1 MPQTN
6 APAANG
12 DFQTLNELFLR
23 AAERRPDATAFLSK
37 KGGLY
42 RGIHFSEARRRV
54 AALGLALMRLGIRPG
69 DRVALLSE
77 NREEWP
83 LSDYAVMGIGAIGV
97 PIYPTLPASEI
108 QFILRDSEAR
118 GIFLSSAAQL
128 EKVASIREGVPGLEF
143 IVEMD
148 MPEPG
153 AAGVLGL
160 EALVQEQLAQTSAPE
175 EDFARLAFRAK
186 PQDTAT
192 IIYTSGTTG
201 AAKGVV
207 LTHANIVSNVKACM
221 PLFEFT
227 EADRLLSFL
236 PLSHIFERMIE
247 YFAFWSGA
255 AVAYAESIDALP
267 QNMLEVKP
275 QIMAVVPRVL
285 EKAHAKTL
293 DTVRQGSPRRQRLFR
308 WAARTGWNFAL
319 LELDG
324 RRAPVRLRLA
334 HGVTDALVGAKIR
347 ARFGGNV
354 KYLISGSAPLS
365 REIAEFFFAM
375 GLPVYEGYGLTETSP
390 VISVNYP
397 GAVRLGSVGQVLSGV
412 EVKLGNAPESEEGK
426 EGQEILVRGPN
437 VSPGYYK
444 QEAETEAAFRDGW
457 FHTGDLGT
465 LDRDGYLSITGRKK
479 NLLKTSGGKYISP
492 ERIEALF
499 QGHPRVSQMV
509 VLGDRRHFVAALVVP
524 NFSFVEAWAREHGVA
539 FASREELVANQQV
552 HSYMQA
558 LVDEACQSLA
568 PYEQI
573 HQIGLLASEFTIES
587 GELSPSLKVRRFVVE
602 ERYRTLIDSIYA
614 RKPAQSHA
622 AV

>member
-1 MPQTN
+1 MSQPN
-6 APAANG
+6 APAANS
-12 DFQTLNELFLR
+12 DFQTLNELFLYS
-23 AAERRPDATAFLSK
+23 AEQRPNAVAFLSK
-37 KGGLY
+37 KNGAY
-42 RGIHFSEARRRV
+42 RSVHYSDVRRRV
-54 AALGLALMRLGIRPG
+54 SALGLALMRLGVRPG

-83 LSDYAVMGIGAIGV
+83 LADYAVMGLGAIGV
-97 PIYPTLPASEI
+97 PVYPTLPASEI
-108 QFILRDSEAR
+108 QFILRHSEAR
-118 GIFLSSAAQL
+118 GIILSSAEQL
-128 EKVASIREGVPGLEF
+128 EKVASIRGGVPELEF
-143 IVEMD
+143 IIELDTPV
-148 MPEPG
+148 PG
-153 AAGVLGL
+153 ATGVLDFETL
-160 EALVQEQLAQTSAPE
+160 IQQQLTETVAPE
-175 EDFARLAFRAK
+175 ADFASMSVEAK

-207 LTHANIVSNVKACM
+207 LTHANIVANVKACM
-221 PLFEFT
+221 PLFDFT

-267 QNMLEVKP
+267 KNMIEVKP

-293 DTVRQGSPRRQRLFR
+293 ETVRQGSPRRQRLFR
-308 WAARTGWNFAL
+308 WAVSTGWKYASTE
-319 LELDG
+319 LEG
-324 RRAPVRLRLA
+324 RRAPARLRLM
-334 HGVTDALVGAKIR
+334 HRVSDSLVGAKIR

-397 GAVRLGSVGQVLSGV
+397 GAVRLGTVGRVLHGV
-412 EVKLGNAPESEEGK
+412 EVKLSDAPQSEEGK
-426 EGQEILVRGPN
+426 EGQEILVRGRN

-444 QEAETEAAFRDGW
+444 QKGENEAAFRNGW
-457 FHTGDLGT
+457 FHTGDLGK
-465 LDRDGYLSITGRKK
+465 LDAEGYLSITGRKK

-499 QGHPRVSQMV
+499 QGHPCVAQMV
-509 VLGDRRHFVAALVVP
+509 VLGDRRHFVAALIVP
-524 NFSFVEAWAREHGVA
+524 NFHSLEEWARAHRVA
-539 FASREELVANQQV
+539 FTSREELISNQQV
-552 HSYMQA
+552 HTFMQG
-558 LVDEACQSLA
+558 LVDEACHPLA

-602 ERYRTLIDSIYA
+602 ERHRALIEAIYA
-614 RKPAQSHA
+614 RKPAQSQA